1 MIFESHAHY
10 DDEAFDPDRD
20 ELLNSL
26 QDYGIEAVVNVCAS
40 IESLDNTVQLMEQ
53 YPFIYGAIGVHP
65 DEVGGMNEQV
75 MEKIRRLCRH
85 PKAVAIGEIGL
96 DYHWDKENHDTQKKW
111 FCAQMEIARQEKMP
125 FIIHSRDAAEDT
137 LSVMKE
143 LRAGDMYGGIVHCFS
158 YSVEIARDYLNMGL
172 YLGIGGVLTFSNGKK
187 LKEVA
192 AYAPLEQ
199 LVLETDSPYLSPV
212 PNRGKRNSSLNL
224 PYIAKELANLKGVPY
239 DQVVDVT
246 NANARK
252 LFGLLHNG

>member
-26 QDYGIEAVVNVCAS
+26 EDYGIEAVVNVCAS
-40 IESLDNTVQLMEQ
+40 IESLDSTVELMEK
-53 YPFIYGAIGVHP
+53 YPFVYGAIGVHP
-65 DEVGGMNEQV
+65 DEVGGMDDSV
-75 MEKIRRLCRH
+75 LEKIRRLARH
-85 PKAVAIGEIGL
+85 EKAVAIGEIGL
-96 DYHWDKENHDTQKKW
+96 DYHWDTEDHPTQKKW

-125 FIIHSRDAAEDT
+125 FIIHSRDAAADT

-158 YSVEIARDYLNMGL
+158 YSVEIAREYLDMGL

-187 LKEVA
+187 LKEVV

-199 LVLETDSPYLSPV
+199 LVLETDSPYLSPA
-212 PNRGKRNSSLNL
+212 PNRGKRNSSRNL
-224 PYIAKELANLKGVPY
+224 PYIAKELANLKGVSY

-246 NANARK
+246 RRNARK
-252 LFGLLHNG
+252 LFGLPL

>member
-158 YSVEIARDYLNMGL
+158 YSVEIAREYLNMGL

-239 DQVVDVT
+239 DQVVDGT

>member
-26 QDYGIEAVVNVCAS
+26 EDYGIEAVVNVCAS
-40 IESLDNTVQLMEQ
+40 IESLDSTVELMEK
-53 YPFIYGAIGVHP
+53 YPFVYGAIGVHP
-65 DEVGGMNEQV
+65 DEVGGMDDSV
-75 MEKIRRLCRH
+75 LEKIRRLARH
-85 PKAVAIGEIGL
+85 EKAVAIGEIGL
-96 DYHWDKENHDTQKKW
+96 DYHWDTEDHPTQKKW

-125 FIIHSRDAAEDT
+125 FIIHSRDAAADT

-158 YSVEIARDYLNMGL
+158 YSVEIAREYLNMGL
-172 YLGIGGVLTFSNGKK
+172 FLGIGGVITFSNARK

-192 AYAPLEQ
+192 EYAPLTQ
-199 LVLETDSPYLSPV
+199 LVLETDCPYLSPV

-224 PYIAKELANLKGVPY
+224 PYIAKELANLKGISY

-246 NANARK
+246 SANAKK
-252 LFGLLHNG
+252 LFGL

>member
-75 MEKIRRLCRH
+75 MEKIRHLCRH

-158 YSVEIARDYLNMGL
+158 YSVEIAREYLNMGL